1 LLNPRLKPYL
11 ALFRSNMQLTL
22 RDRSVLFF
30 NYLFPFIFFFAFAE
44 LFHAGTGAGIA
55 YFVGTVLTMG
65 ILGNGL
71 WGAGMRSVQDR
82 EANILRR
89 FKVTPIS
96 PLPILVAAMVSG
108 WLLYLPV
115 PIILVAIAH
124 YQYAMPLPRNWISLF
139 LMVTL
144 GVCALR
150 ALGLILAAVTNTMQE
165 AMIAIQVL
173 YLTMLFLSGATI
185 PAAMLPKWAQTVGE
199 FTPAAYL
206 VSGFQGIFFRNQ
218 TILDSLPAVGA
229 LLLSIFLG
237 TFLAVQLFRWEKE
250 EKIQPRKKLWV
261 LAVLGPFL
269 AMGCYRAY
277 SKEHIGQNEAL
288 FRDLQRSGVFLIR
301 NTRIFTGDGSVIENG
316 SVLVRDG
323 RIDEIFQGAG
333 PDPDRIRAEVVEG
346 AGKTLLPGLV
356 DVHVHLSAPG
366 GISTSI
372 DDYDVHKS
380 MPHAAA
386 ALLYSGVI
394 AARSAGD
401 GLDDSRS
408 LRDQIASG
416 SRLGA
421 QLFICGPM
429 FTAEGGHG
437 AEFVQNVPPAIRDM
451 VKAQIVRTPKTPEEA
466 RRQVR
471 ELKAAG
477 VDGIKAILEAGWG
490 DGMLFDRLDLLMARS
505 VAEEAHA
512 RNLPLATHTGDARDV
527 TDAVEIGSASIEHGS
542 WRDELPDSL
551 LERMVRQ
558 GVYLDPTLGVAEAYA
573 QFFAGKADALANS
586 LVEQVVLGTIL
597 QGTRDFV
604 SSGKAVDPAKAAL
617 FQTALERGRS
627 NLLRAWKAGVPL
639 AMGTD
644 SGNPLVFPGPSM
656 HHELQLWVQAGIP
669 AQAALM
675 AATANGAKLL
685 RAADRFGAIR
695 KGLEADLLLVD
706 GNPLE
711 DIAATERISLVV
723 FKGERIRRAE
733 LFRQ

>member
-1 LLNPRLKPYL
+1 MRPYI

-89 FKVTPIS
+89 YKVTPIS

-115 PIILVAIAH
+115 PVILVAVAH
-124 YQYAMPLPRNWISLF
+124 FQYAMPLPHNWISLF
-139 LMVTL
+139 VMVTL

-173 YLTMLFLSGATI
+173 YMMMLFLSGATI
-185 PAAMLPKWAQTVGE
+185 PAAILPKWAQTVAE
-199 FTPAAYL
+199 FMPAAYL
-206 VSGFQGIFFRNQ
+206 VNGFQGIFFRNQ
-218 TILDSLPAVGA
+218 TIFDSLPAVGA
-229 LLLSIFLG
+229 LLLSIVLG

-269 AMGCYRAY
+269 LMGGYRAY

-288 FRDLQRSGVFLIR
+288 FRDLQRSGIFLIR

-323 RIDEIFQGAG
+323 KIDEIFPGAG
-333 PDPDRIRAEVVEG
+333 PDPEKIHADVVEG
-346 AGKTLLPGLV
+346 AGKTLLPGLI
-356 DVHVHLSAPG
+356 DAHVHLSSPG
-366 GISTSI
+366 GISTST
-372 DDYDVHKS
+372 DDYDVKKS

-386 ALLYSGVI
+386 ALLYSGVT
-394 AARSAGD
+394 AARSTGD
-401 GLDDSRS
+401 GLDDSRR
-408 LRDQIASG
+408 LRDQIANG
-416 SRLGA
+416 SKLGA

-437 AEFVQNVPPAIRDM
+437 TEFIQNLPATVRDM
-451 VKAQIVRTPKTPEEA
+451 VKAQTIRTPKTPEEA

-471 ELKAAG
+471 ELKAAR

-490 DGMLFDRLDLLMARS
+490 DGMLFDRLDLLLVRS

-512 RNLPLATHTGDARDV
+512 QNLPLATHTGDARDV
-527 TDAVEIGSASIEHGS
+527 TDAVEVGSTSIEHGS
-542 WRDELPDSL
+542 WRDELPDTL

-573 QFFAGKADALANS
+573 QFFAGKADALGNS
-586 LVEQVVLGTIL
+586 LVQQVVLGTVL

-604 SSGKAVDPAKAAL
+604 SSGKGVDAAKAAL
-617 FQTALERGRS
+617 FQSALERARS

-639 AMGTD
+639 VMGTD
-644 SGNPLVFPGPSM
+644 SGNPLVFPGPSL
-656 HHELQLWVQAGIP
+656 HRELQLWVQAGIP
-669 AQAALM
+669 AQVALM

-685 RAADRFGAIR
+685 RGENRFGTIR
-695 KGLEADLLLVD
+695 KGMDADLLLVD

-711 DIAATERISLVV
+711 DISATERISLVV
-723 FKGERIRRAE
+723 FKGERIRRAA
-733 LFRQ
+733 LFER